1 MKALVTGGAGFIGSN
16 LINEL
21 ISQDYEVVCLDIN
34 PHGHWNKNTAN
45 YVGDVCNYPLVDSL
59 MKDVDYVF
67 HLAADVRIQDCIKNP
82 IQCYH
87 NNVIGTATVL
97 EAARNND
104 VRNVVFSSTC
114 AIYEC
119 KWLVQSEGS
128 PEDASL
134 NPYASSKKSGEDL
147 CKLYSTSYGLHTT
160 ILRYFNV
167 YGERQHTSGQ
177 YAPVVGVFMKQQDQG
192 LPLTITG
199 DGSQRRDFIHVNDV
213 VQANILAARSVMSP
227 TDCKTAEIYNVGSG
241 VNYSIKEIAD
251 TISTEQEYIDKRTG
265 EIQATQAEITKIKE
279 FFGWTPKV
287 NLREWLLDNHK
298 DCIK

>member
-114 AIYEC
+114 AVYEC
-119 KWLVQSEGS
+119 KWLVQGEGS
-128 PEDASL
+128 PEDAS
-134 NPYASSKKSGEDL
+134 YASSKKSGEDL
-147 CKLYSTSYGLHTT
+147 CKLYSNSYGLHTT

-167 YGERQHTSGQ
+167 YGERQHSSGQ
-177 YAPVVGVFMKQQDQG
+177 YAPVVGVFMKQRDRG

-199 DGSQRRDFIHVNDV
+199 DGSQRRDFVHVSDV
-213 VQANILAARSVMSP
+213 VQSNILAARSV
-227 TDCKTAEIYNVGSG
+227 
-241 VNYSIKEIAD
+241 NYSIKELAD
-251 TISTEQEYIDKRTG
+251 TISTEQEYIDKRPG
-265 EIQATQAEITKIKE
+265 EIEATQAVITKIKE

-287 NLREWLLDNHK
+287 NLREWLVTK
-298 DCIK
+298 

>member
-16 LINEL
+16 LVDEL
-21 ISQDYEVVCLDIN
+21 VRQDYQVVCLDIN
-34 PHGHWNKNTAN
+34 PHGHWNKDVAN

-119 KWLVQSEGS
+119 KWLVQSEDS

-177 YAPVVGVFMKQQDQG
+177 YAPVVGVFMKQRDQG
-192 LPLTITG
+192 LPLSITG
-199 DGSQRRDFIHVNDV
+199 DGSQRRDFVHVNDV
-213 VQANILAARSVMSP
+213 AQANILAAKSP
-227 TDCKTAEIYNVGSG
+227 TNAELYNVGSG
-241 VNYSIKEIAD
+241 VSYSIKELAD
-251 TISTEQEYIDKRTG
+251 IISTNQVYIDKRSG
-265 EIQATQAEITKIKE
+265 EVQATQSVISKITGSL
-279 FFGWTPKV
+279 GWYPTV
-287 NLREWLLDNHK
+287 NLKDWLLDIHNEQENA
-298 DCIK
+298 

>member
-16 LINEL
+16 LVDEL
-21 ISQDYEVVCLDIN
+21 VRQDYQVVCLDIN
-34 PHGHWNKNTAN
+34 PHGHWNKDVAN

-177 YAPVVGVFMKQQDQG
+177 YAPVVGVFMKQRDQG
-192 LPLTITG
+192 LPLSITG
-199 DGSQRRDFIHVNDV
+199 DGSQRRDFVHVNDV
-213 VQANILAARSVMSP
+213 AQANILAAKSP
-227 TDCKTAEIYNVGSG
+227 TNAELYNVGSG
-241 VNYSIKEIAD
+241 VSYSIKELAD
-251 TISTEQEYIDKRTG
+251 IISTNQVYIDKRSGEVQVTQSVISKITG
-265 EIQATQAEITKIKE
+265 SL
-279 FFGWTPKV
+279 GWYPTV
-287 NLREWLLDNHK
+287 NLKDWLLDIHNEQENA
-298 DCIK
+298 